1 MKIVLI
7 GIRGYA
13 KVFMDALFENKPN
26 EDFEFTGFIYPR
38 SRKSPIPQ
46 ELIDNNIRQY
56 DSLEEFYENDTAD
69 LVIISSP
76 IQLHVS
82 QTITALENG
91 SNVLCEKPI
100 AATIQ
105 DAIKMKEVSERTGRF
120 VAVGFQWS
128 FCEPILSLKRDI
140 LSGMYGKPL
149 KCKTIVQWPR
159 TERYYHRNS
168 WAGRIKND
176 NGDWILDSVAN
187 NATAHFLHNMFFL
200 LGDKLSK
207 SAYPAKIKAE
217 TYRANEIE
225 NYDTFMG
232 RIDTQSGVEM
242 MFFASHATPE
252 NIHPVFEFIFE
263 KGRVEFDF
271 AKDSILRGLIA
282 DGKEKAYGNPFDDE
296 MRKIFTSIRAIRG
309 EEEIPCDI
317 DTASPQLITIN
328 AVSEHCAVTDF
339 PEEHLVRKPIKERNG
354 NETTLVYVEGI
365 KKDLI
370 KCYNEEKLPSELGY
384 PWAKKCGEFE
394 VGEYTEFRGV
404 EK

>member
-13 KVFMDALFENKPN
+13 KAFMDAMFENKPN
-26 EDFEFTGFIYPR
+26 EDFEFAGFIYPR

-46 ELIDNNIRQY
+46 ELIDNNIKQY
-56 DSLEEFYENDTAD
+56 DSLEEYYENNTAD

-76 IQLHVS
+76 IQLHVN

-105 DAIKMKEVSERTGRF
+105 DAIKMREVSERTGKF

-128 FCEPILSLKRDI
+128 FCEPILNLKRDI
-140 LSGMYGKPL
+140 LSGVYGKPL

-159 TERYYHRNS
+159 TERYYNRSS

-176 NGDWILDSVAN
+176 AGDWILDSVAN

-200 LGDKLSK
+200 LGEKIGK

-217 TYRANEIE
+217 IYRANEIE
-225 NYDTFMG
+225 NYDTFMA
-232 RIDTQSGVEM
+232 RINTRNNMEM
-242 MFFASHATPE
+242 MFYASHAVPE
-252 NIHPVFEFIFE
+252 NIHPIFEFTFE

-271 AKDSILRGLIA
+271 GKDAILRGFTL
-282 DGKEKAYGNPFDDE
+282 DGQEKEYGNPFDDE
-296 MRKIFTSIRAIRG
+296 MRKIFTCIKAIRG

-317 DTASPQLITIN
+317 NAASPQLITIN
-328 AVSEHCAVTDF
+328 AVSENCDIVNFA
-339 PEEHLVRKPIKERNG
+339 EEYLVRKPIKEKDG
-354 NETTLVYVEGI
+354 DETTLVYVEGI
-365 KKDLI
+365 KDVLI
-370 KCYNEEKLPSELGY
+370 KCYEEEKLPSEKGVA
-384 PWAKKCGEFE
+384 WAKECKAFD
-394 VGEYTEFRGV
+394 VGEYTKFSDV
-404 EK
+404 KK

>member
-1 MKIVLI
+1 MKIILI
-7 GIRGYA
+7 GISGYA
-13 KVFMDALFENKPN
+13 KVFIDAMLENKPD
-26 EDFEFTGFIYPR
+26 EDFEFAGFIYPR
-38 SRKSPIPQ
+38 SRTSPIPQ
-46 ELIDNNIRQY
+46 ELIDNNIQQY
-56 DSLEEFYENDTAD
+56 DSLEEYYENNTAD

-105 DAIKMKEVSERTGRF
+105 DAIKMRQASERTGKF

-140 LSGMYGKPL
+140 LSGVYGKPV
-149 KCKTIVQWPR
+149 KCKTVVQWPR
-159 TERYYHRNS
+159 TERYYHRSS

-176 NGDWILDSVAN
+176 AGDWILDSVAN

-200 LGDKLSK
+200 LGEEIGK
-207 SAYPAKIKAE
+207 SAYPSKIKAE
-217 TYRANEIE
+217 IYRANEIE

-232 RIDTQSGVEM
+232 RINTRNDVEM
-242 MFFASHATPE
+242 LFYASHAVPE
-252 NIHPVFEFIFE
+252 NIHPVFEFTFE
-263 KGRVEFDF
+263 NGRVEFDF
-271 AKDSILRGLIA
+271 SKDSILRGFTP
-282 DGKEKAYGNPFDDE
+282 DGQEKEYGNPFEDE
-296 MRKIFTSIRAIRG
+296 MRKVFTCIKAIRG

-328 AVSEHCAVTDF
+328 AVSENCEISEF
-339 PEEHLVRKPIKERNG
+339 PEEHLVRKPIKEKSG

-365 KKDLI
+365 KEALI
-370 KCYNEEKLPSELGY
+370 KCYEDEKLPSEVGLA
-384 PWAKKCGEFE
+384 WADECEEFD
-394 VGEYTEFRGV
+394 VGKYTEFKGV
-404 EK
+404 KK